1 MRRLIFLIASAAS
14 VFMLFSCGDLE
25 LPESISVKTNA
36 EFQLPLGTASYN
48 TADKLKE
55 LRSTIQDELGN
66 TASVYTYAENHSD
79 DVLRYLV
86 HFPAFKVP
94 VNVGD
99 YLSDMGFDKKFE
111 AMNQSYEFTAGE
123 PISMD
128 LSQTISLTDF
138 AKNAAGDNTTVQSPS
153 DVVIPESVTV
163 MSESEMPDINVAGNT
178 TKITFSRMYYD
189 SGVLKV
195 TFTKKDSV
203 AYTSDYHLNV
213 KASIYSGT
221 EPEPVAE
228 SAVTDITQNN
238 VVSIPLTGSKGIPQS
253 FVVKFSGSASGGSS
267 GKIHSFDIK
276 GEAANISVSKIVNL
290 NVHDEDYMENAGF
303 DLNSEISFQN
313 FVGLFNEATIDDG
326 HLIVNANAPS
336 GWKGVTLDI
345 DSLSIAGGC
354 VSNFTS
360 TSTVAPTPA
369 GKLIDKD
376 YILRAKITPQS
387 DASQNIA
394 HVTGKVKVNV
404 SNATIICT
412 DNVRVNVAFNVSKI
426 ATAKIDLE
434 GHNIKGFS
442 LPTDGS
448 TGSIELP
455 GELLKAVDY
464 IDFNGEGNRFGIK
477 CKVTNTLPE
486 GNDIPL
492 VLKGFKKPDNPGY
505 YYNVNA
511 ELPAG
516 SNSAEQTWTNQFKL
530 TFPSYVEGQKRYL
543 EMSATIENA
552 GNFPVSNIVLG
563 SSYSVGISDME
574 VIYDWKEISL
584 KLGENLSCSG
594 EMELPFDLN
603 SIMQDGFEGI
613 DTEQFSNVS
622 ISNLPMY
629 LYAVKPTGG
638 LGSSFSNVSFSG
650 KIYLSYKE
658 NGTQKYKDLLNNGTI
673 STNEPSTPGEIALK
687 QSSIPLPDDTE
698 QVVYGDSSNVADYL
712 GSNYI
717 NVADVMKLT
726 NATDLK
732 AKFDIGL
739 NDGSSIKIQRSQI
752 SEEDE
757 GCQELAVDIVAIVP
771 FDLELL
777 APIRVEV
784 MRLTD
789 DHYNDVDEN
798 GYCSDLLQR
807 EDASTFDEY
816 AKYVEH
822 IKYVGFK
829 YKLNNTLIPNLT
841 IGLDIDDR
849 YTEGDEDSRKLHGTG
864 FHEYLAIES
873 SNDYKLFGFQGE
885 SLSKV
890 MTNWPFHPDINVQL
904 GRDLREDETGTGKY
918 SQVEH
923 LTVHRSGL
931 SDEKGLGVGLIVS
944 AKMDGEPISV
954 WQKSKE
960 GGEQ

>member
-1 MRRLIFLIASAAS
+1 MRRLIFLIASAAA
-14 VFMLFSCGDLE
+14 VFMLVSCGDLQ

-36 EFQLPLGTASYN
+36 EFQVPLGTAFYN
-48 TADKLKE
+48 TAEKLQG
-55 LRSTIQDELGN
+55 LRSGIQENLGS
-66 TASVYTYAENHSD
+66 TASVYTYAENQSD

-94 VNVGD
+94 VDVGD
-99 YLSDMGFDKKFE
+99 YLSDLNFAPNFE
-111 AMNQSYEFTAGE
+111 AMNQSFEFTAGE
-123 PISMD
+123 PISRD
-128 LSQTISLTDF
+128 LSQTVSLSDF
-138 AKNAAGDNTTVQSPS
+138 AKKAAGDNTKVES
-153 DVVIPESVTV
+153 DSDLSVPENVATL
-163 MSESEMPDINVAGNT
+163 SESEMPDINVAGNT
-178 TKITFSRMYYD
+178 SKITFSRMYYE

-203 AYTSDYHLNV
+203 AYTSGYHLNV

-221 EPEPVAE
+221 ELVAE

-238 VVSIPLTGSKGIPQS
+238 VVSIPLTGSNGIPQS
-253 FVVKFSGSASGGSS
+253 FVVKFSGTSSGGG
-267 GKIHSFDIK
+267 GKIHSFAIT
-276 GEAANISVSKIVNL
+276 GEAANISVRKIVNL
-290 NVHDEDYMENAGF
+290 NVHQDDYMENAGF

-313 FVGLFNEATIDDG
+313 FAGLFNEATINDG
-326 HLIVNANAPS
+326 HLIVTANAPS
-336 GWKGVTLDI
+336 GWQGVTLDI
-345 DSLSIAGGC
+345 ANLNISGGC

-360 TSTVAPTPA
+360 TSTVAATPA
-369 GKLIDKD
+369 GKLIDKN
-376 YILRAKITPQS
+376 YILEATISPKS
-387 DASQNIA
+387 DASQNKA
-394 HVTGKVKVNV
+394 QVSGRVKVNV
-404 SNATIICT
+404 NNATIVCT
-412 DNVRVNVAFNVSKI
+412 DNVRVNVTVSITKI
-426 ATAKIDLE
+426 ASAKIDLASH
-434 GHNIKGFS
+434 GFNGFS
-442 LPTDGS
+442 LPTNGS
-448 TGSIELP
+448 DGSIELP
-455 GELLKAVDY
+455 EELLKFVEY
-464 IDFNGEGNRFGIK
+464 IDFRDDGNCFGVK

-492 VLKGFKKPDNPGY
+492 VLKGFRTLSTSGY
-505 YYNVNA
+505 YNKSVSI
-511 ELPAG
+511 PAG
-516 SNSAEQTWTNQFKL
+516 SNASPQDWTDQFKL
-530 TFPSYVEGQKRYL
+530 TLPAYTDGQPAKYL
-543 EMSATIENA
+543 DMSADIDNA
-552 GNFPVSNIVLG
+552 ENFPVSNIVLG
-563 SSYSVGISDME
+563 ASYAVGISDME

-603 SIMQDGFEGI
+603 SIMEDGFEGI

-650 KIYLSYKE
+650 TIYLSYKE

-739 NDGSSIKIQRSQI
+739 KEGSQVIIQRSQL
-752 SEEDE
+752 SDDEDE
-757 GCQELAVDIVAIVP
+757 CRELAVDIVAIVP

-807 EDASTFDEY
+807 EDASSYEEF
-816 AKYVEH
+816 AKYVDH
-822 IKYVGFK
+822 IQYVGFK
-829 YKLNNTLIPNLT
+829 YKLTNTLIPNLS

-849 YTEGDEDSRKLHGTG
+849 YTEGDEDSRKVHGTG
-864 FHEYLAIES
+864 FHECFAVER
-873 SNDYKLFGFQGE
+873 SNDYKLFGLKGD

-890 MTNWPFHPDINVQL
+890 MTNWPFHPDIYVQL
-904 GRDLREDETGTGKY
+904 GRDLREEESGSGKY
-918 SQVEH
+918 AQVEH
-923 LTVHRSGL
+923 LTVRRSGL
-931 SDEKGLGVGLIVS
+931 SDEKGLGVDLIVS

-954 WQKSKE
+954 WQKNSE